1 MKSFYSNCLIIILL
15 SIILNDVA
23 WARGGH
29 HGHRHHHHGHLN
41 FGINIG
47 GYNSGFYGPGFYQFR
62 SYGYPVNSMFMMPRA
77 RYVPR
82 PVVSVIPPV
91 YVQREQPSVQP
102 QANYWHYCQSPAGYY
117 PNIESCPGGWIQ
129 VAPQS
134 TME

>member
-15 SIILNDVA
+15 SIILSDVA

-29 HGHRHHHHGHLN
+29 HGHRHHHGHLN

-82 PVVSVIPPV
+82 PVASVIPPV